1 MRTPEETALLIVL
14 LFKRSGQRR
23 ARISVVTLRR
33 LSKRRHIRSAFLGK
47 VEESLDDLGLILVE
61 LERGGY
67 GLLPLSALDGAPA
80 ITAKRYL
87 QDEQGVA
94 IDFEAIRKE
103 IGQEWSLDADEE

>member
-1 MRTPEETALLIVL
+1 MRTSEETALLIVL
-14 LFKRSGQRR
+14 LFRRSGQKR
-23 ARISVVTLRR
+23 ARISVDTLRR

-67 GLLPLSALDGAPA
+67 GLLPLSALDGAPP

-87 QDEQGVA
+87 QDELRGA

-103 IGQEWSLDADEE
+103 LGQEWSHEDDEG